1 MPKRW
6 RADETSALTKQR
18 LRNLEGQDSPDLIED
33 QYLIEEAEAEAAL
46 RPKGLRL
53 SADERPG
60 RSARVQSE
68 GRRKKA
74 TRRDRRIA
82 GDEGAFQR

>member
-6 RADETSALTKQR
+6 RAHETSAWTKRR
-18 LRNLEGQDSPDLIED
+18 LSNLEGQDSPGLIED
-33 QYLIEEAEAEAAL
+33 QYLIEEAEGAL

-53 SADERPG
+53 SADGRPG

-74 TRRDRRIA
+74 MRRDRRTA
-82 GDEGAFQR
+82 RDEGAFER

>member
-1 MPKRW
+1 MAKRW
-6 RADETSALTKQR
+6 RADETSARTKQR
-18 LRNLEGQDSPDLIED
+18 LRNLKGQDSPDLIED
-33 QYLIEEAEAEAAL
+33 QYLIEEAEAAL

-53 SADERPG
+53 SADGRPG

-68 GRRKKA
+68 DRRKKA

-82 GDEGAFQR
+82 RDEGAFER